1 MRDQSV
7 EGAGAGPTRVEGA
20 DKSGL
25 GRIGPRGARLGAT
38 AVALGVGL
46 YFARAEG
53 GPASVA
59 FVSLV
64 TLAIG
69 AAVLLATRRLLFS
82 AVAVAALVGVVVTAS
97 SIKRQAMDMVLHA
110 YDIVFYAGSWSTLS
124 YLWSDHRASV
134 VSVLASMLLALGALV
149 VAYRL
154 DGSRVAR
161 RAAATALVVFAST
174 GLAASFVKGE
184 RRHTQFYWED
194 LFVSSFYVSWRETLE
209 TLWRGQLIEAAE
221 AARGPA
227 LTTAAA
233 CSTPSKPPHI
243 ILIHQESIVQPELF
257 PGLDYDRSL
266 DQHFKSF
273 DGQTRRMRV
282 ETYGGASWLTEFSIL
297 AGVSTYSFGGMR
309 PFVQSLMQGRV
320 RDTLPQALRQ
330 CGYRNVVFYP
340 MLRNFVSNDKFYKA
354 IALEEVFDLKD
365 QKAKT
370 VNERDRFYYANA
382 LEEIG
387 RHIGRSGRPL
397 FTFIQTMAAHSPYT
411 YTYMPE
417 EQVAGG
423 GPGTDPEMHEYLRRL
438 AMARDDYAYLE
449 SELAR
454 RFPGERFLIVH
465 YGDHQ
470 PVATRK
476 LLGQDGSSE
485 AEDVALA
492 EDSLGFVT
500 YYAVRGVNYAPPK
513 PAEIEM
519 LDVPYLGLAV
529 LEAARLPLSDSFR
542 ERARLREVCGGR
554 YHGCAQA
561 DEILAFHRRLIDS
574 GLIDVH

>member
-1 MRDQSV
+1 
-7 EGAGAGPTRVEGA
+7 
-20 DKSGL
+20 
-25 GRIGPRGARLGAT
+25 
-38 AVALGVGL
+38 
-46 YFARAEG
+46 
-53 GPASVA
+53 
-59 FVSLV
+59 
-64 TLAIG
+64 
-69 AAVLLATRRLLFS
+69 
-82 AVAVAALVGVVVTAS
+82 
-97 SIKRQAMDMVLHA
+97 MDMVLHA

-134 VSVLASMLLALGALV
+134 LSMLAAIALALVALIA
-149 VAYRL
+149 AYRL
-154 DGSRVAR
+154 DGTRVAR
-161 RAAATALVVFAST
+161 RSAAMALVVLASA

-194 LFVSSFYVSWRETLE
+194 LFVSSFYVSWRETIE

-221 AARGPA
+221 ASRGPA
-227 LTTAAA
+227 LAAAAA
-233 CSTPSKPPHI
+233 CSLPSKPPHI

-257 PGLDYDRSL
+257 PALDYDRTL
-266 DQHFKSF
+266 DAHFKSF
-273 DGQTRRMRV
+273 DGLTRRMRV

-320 RDTLPQALRQ
+320 RDTLPQALQR

-365 QKAKT
+365 QGART

-382 LEEIG
+382 LDEIG
-387 RHIGRSGRPL
+387 RHVGRSGRPL

-411 YTYMPE
+411 FAYRPE
-417 EQVAGG
+417 EKVAGG

-438 AMARDDYAYLE
+438 AMARDDYTYLE

-454 RFPGERFLIVH
+454 RFPGERFVIVH

-476 LLGQDGSSE
+476 LLGQEAGSE

-500 YYAVRGVNYAPPK
+500 YYAVRGINYVPP
-513 PAEIEM
+513 PPPRLEM

-529 LEAARLPLSDSFR
+529 MEAARLPLSDSFA
-542 ERARLREVCGGR
+542 ERARLREICGGR
-554 YHGCAQA
+554 YHGCAKS

-574 GLIDVH
+574 GLIDVR

>member
-7 EGAGAGPTRVEGA
+7 EEAGAAPAA
-20 DKSGL
+20 DTAATGT
-25 GRIGPRGARLGAT
+25 GRIGPRGALRVVL
-38 AVALGVGL
+38 AVALGVL
-46 YFARAEG
+46 FYFARAEG
-53 GPASVA
+53 GPASIA

-64 TLAIG
+64 TLAIA
-69 AAVLLATRRLLFS
+69 AAVLLATRRLMFS

-134 VSVLASMLLALGALV
+134 LSMLAAIALALVALIA
-149 VAYRL
+149 AYRL
-154 DGSRVAR
+154 DGTRVAR
-161 RAAATALVVFAST
+161 RSAAMALVVLASA

-194 LFVSSFYVSWRETLE
+194 LFVSSFYVSWRETIE

-221 AARGPA
+221 ASRGPA
-227 LTTAAA
+227 LAAAAA
-233 CSTPSKPPHI
+233 CSLPSKPPHI

-257 PGLDYDRSL
+257 PALDYDRTL
-266 DQHFKSF
+266 DAHFKSF
-273 DGQTRRMRV
+273 DGLTRRMRV

-320 RDTLPQALRQ
+320 RDTLPQALQR

-365 QKAKT
+365 QGART

-382 LEEIG
+382 LDEIG
-387 RHIGRSGRPL
+387 RHVGRSGRPL

-411 YTYMPE
+411 FAYRPE
-417 EQVAGG
+417 EKVAGG

-438 AMARDDYAYLE
+438 AMARDDYTYLE

-454 RFPGERFLIVH
+454 RFPGERFVIVH

-476 LLGQDGSSE
+476 LLGQEAGSE

-500 YYAVRGVNYAPPK
+500 YYAVRGINYVPPAPPRL
-513 PAEIEM
+513 EM

-529 LEAARLPLSDSFR
+529 MEAARLPLSDSFA
-542 ERARLREVCGGR
+542 ERARLREICGGR
-554 YHGCAQA
+554 YHGCAKS

-574 GLIDVH
+574 GLIDVR